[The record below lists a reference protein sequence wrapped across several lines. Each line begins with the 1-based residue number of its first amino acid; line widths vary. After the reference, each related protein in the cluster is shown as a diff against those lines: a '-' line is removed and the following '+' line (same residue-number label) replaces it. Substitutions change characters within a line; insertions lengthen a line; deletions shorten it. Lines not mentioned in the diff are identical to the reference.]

1 MWPTSFTDSAK
12 SSGGERGRSPAIV
25 GIAIKFRLDV
35 DVTLWF
41 S

>member
-1 MWPTSFTDSAK
+1 
-12 SSGGERGRSPAIV
+12 V

-41 S
+41 SLRKMAPSGAIK